1 MMAVRNAAVLLT
13 TLSLLI
19 PLLSFTPASGQGA
32 RTIAG
37 TVYALPGG
45 SVAGTLVIACVFAN
59 NTCDEQRSR
68 YSKITQRG
76 ARAAYRIEGLGQG
89 AFYVLAWRDLN
100 GNKDADAGDEVGY
113 FPDITTPRPVTPPAR
128 GIDVRLQKQTM
139 QSSGAFGPQTSR
151 GQPAPPPAAAPPAA
165 APAPPASSVAPAE
178 LVGRWLLREATADNY
193 NTATGGFASSDGRIY
208 ELVLTAQG
216 GFLWSRFIQGT
227 IRSCQRYVLQKLEG
241 SFSVSGAGIVFQSNR
256 AREIFRSRYRC
267 ASTPDYDRPIE
278 AKTRVHN
285 WRVGRGQYGD
295 LHLYL
300 NGGDIYLTD
309 VYDPAR

>member
-1 MMAVRNAAVLLT
+1 VKPYILLVATLILIAA
-13 TLSLLI
+13 
-19 PLLSFTPASGQGA
+19 PLSFDPAAAQGA
-32 RTIAG
+32 RTITG
-37 TVYALPGG
+37 TVYAMPGG

-68 YSKITQRG
+68 FTRVTQRG
-76 ARAAYRIEGLGQG
+76 ARAAYRIDGLGRG
-89 AFYVLAWRDLN
+89 SFYVLAWRDLN

-113 FPDITTPRPVTPPAR
+113 YPNINSPSPVTPPAR
-128 GIDVRLQKQTM
+128 GIDVRLQKQRV
-139 QSSGAFGPQTSR
+139 QVGGGFGPPQTSGR
-151 GQPAPPPAAAPPAA
+151 QPSAPPAA
-165 APAPPASSVAPAE
+165 APQRPAAGGVPAE

-208 ELVLTAQG
+208 DLVLTAQG
-216 GFLWSRFIQGT
+216 GFLWNRFIQGT

-300 NGGDIYLTD
+300 SGGDIYMTD
-309 VYDPAR
+309 VYNPVR